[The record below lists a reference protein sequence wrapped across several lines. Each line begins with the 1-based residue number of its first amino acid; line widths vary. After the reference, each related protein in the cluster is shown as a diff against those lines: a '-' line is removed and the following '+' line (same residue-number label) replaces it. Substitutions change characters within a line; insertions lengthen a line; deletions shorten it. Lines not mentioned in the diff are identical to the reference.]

1 MTPIYNTTMV
11 ATTTAFGLNS
21 PILYI
26 SCGLV
31 VVLCVIACALLTLA
45 CSYKK
50 PSTSIRDEVK
60 PSLLECHGNVSL
72 EKEAKIVIVMPGDIN
87 PSYLA
92 KLVPSSTPR
101 LHKV

>member
-11 ATTTAFGLNS
+11 ATTTVFRLNS

-31 VVLCVIACALLTLA
+31 VLLSVIACALLTLA

-50 PSTSIRDEVK
+50 PSTTSIRDEVK

-92 KLVPSSTPR
+92 KLVPSSTH

>member
-1 MTPIYNTTMV
+1 MV
-11 ATTTAFGLNS
+11 ATTTVFRLNS

-31 VVLCVIACALLTLA
+31 VLLCVIACALLTLA

-50 PSTSIRDEVK
+50 PSTSNSIRDEVK
-60 PSLLECHGNVSL
+60 PSLLDCHGNVSL

-92 KLVPSSTPR
+92 KLVPSSTPH